1 MANRTVFRSYND
13 TKEKLKNSG
22 VKDFGF
28 EARVIIKHIT
38 GFDNKK
44 VILNYNAVL
53 SDKQEKQ
60 LEAIISRRISGY
72 PLQYII
78 GKWGFYG
85 LEFNVGKGVLIPR
98 ADTETLVETGLQLIK
113 EVKEPSVLDL
123 CAGSGAVGISIAVNR
138 RDSNVLL
145 LEKYETA
152 YLYLKENIALNN
164 ADNSEALKGDVL
176 KGDCS
181 DRKFDLI
188 VSNPPYIKSAEIKYL
203 EKEVKC
209 EPLSALDGGSDGL
222 NFYRAII
229 NNYKIALKSGGKICF
244 EVGINQSESVKE
256 MLHLSGFEDVE
267 TAKDYSGID
276 RVVFGTVK

>member
-1 MANRTVFRSYND
+1 MANRTVFKVYNE
-13 TKEKLKNSG
+13 TKEQLKNAG

-53 SDKQEKQ
+53 SDEQEKE
-60 LEAIISRRISGY
+60 LENIISRRITGY

-85 LEFNVGKGVLIPR
+85 LEFIVGEGVLIPR
-98 ADTETLVETGLQLIK
+98 ADTETLVETGLDLIK
-113 EVKEPSVLDL
+113 GVKDPSVLDL
-123 CAGSGAVGISIAVNR
+123 CAGSGAIGISIAVNR
-138 RDSNVLL
+138 GDSNVLL
-145 LEKYETA
+145 LEKFETA
-152 YLYLKENIALNN
+152 FSYLNENIKLNN
-164 ADNSEALKGDVL
+164 VDNAEAFKGDVL

-188 VSNPPYIKSAEIKYL
+188 ISNPPYIKSAEIKYL
-203 EKEVKC
+203 EREVKC

-229 NNYKIALKSGGKICF
+229 NNYKGALKSGGKICF
-244 EVGINQSESVKE
+244 EVGINQSEIVDE
-256 MLHLSGFEDVE
+256 MLNISGFEDIKTV
-267 TAKDYSGID
+267 KDYGGID